1 MSSIAPAP
9 AATVDLVLASAAPP
23 PALPAIVPPARPP
36 RELVEKPLTP
46 DGLTAMLAARKKR
59 SDGWTPIKVAA
70 FIEALAETCSVT
82 KAAAYAN
89 MSPASAYH
97 LRNHPE
103 AQGFREAWDHAV
115 AARYEELTDIAMD
128 RVRHGVDKARW
139 WKDEVVGHERVFS
152 DRLLIHLLRRS
163 DPDRLV
169 VPAPVAPPPPAAVL
183 PMAEDFMVAAAVD
196 TGRLGWDPNADFDE
210 ADWPPEVI
218 AGVARRRAKV
228 AADIAEEQAF
238 AEENM
243 RKRRIVEAE
252 TAARLNAM
260 RAGDAEHDRDMEDLS
275 RLSKSNTYSSSRRRR
290 RSG

>member
-1 MSSIAPAP
+1 
-9 AATVDLVLASAAPP
+9 
-23 PALPAIVPPARPP
+23 
-36 RELVEKPLTP
+36 
-46 DGLTAMLAARKKR
+46 
-59 SDGWTPIKVAA
+59 
-70 FIEALAETCSVT
+70 
-82 KAAAYAN
+82 

-163 DPDRLV
+163 DPDRLI
-169 VPAPVAPPPPAAVL
+169 VPAPVAAPPPAAVL